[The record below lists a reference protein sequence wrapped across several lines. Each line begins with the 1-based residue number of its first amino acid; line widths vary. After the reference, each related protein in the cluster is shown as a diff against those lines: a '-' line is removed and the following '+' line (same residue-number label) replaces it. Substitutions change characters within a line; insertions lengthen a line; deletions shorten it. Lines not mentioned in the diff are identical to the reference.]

1 MNHNHGKTE
10 SKWNYY
16 QKRMLR
22 RCLRRGKLVA
32 AVVAGMLSAPKR
44 GRTAF
49 SSDWVAA
56 YCHGEKGGAPQ
67 YFNHDMEM
75 AISKDVKSL
84 NSNELNIL
92 SAEFCSNC
100 LVTEQRF
107 FSVCVFLR
115 AIICARSRTLDALAP
130 EPIGIDKTKR
140 ELWQSGHDNF
150 HASNCRDKYSFT
162 TAPQKK
168 CAEIMMTA
176 SAREIKTLFW
186 FVQTLTTIRSVKAKC
201 VMLKVNGSLRFSRKA
216 TSWLLGNQKF
226 NFIAFSRTAWE
237 WMEWDYS
244 ESVLF
249 RLGLS
254 LLQ

>member
-1 MNHNHGKTE
+1 
-10 SKWNYY
+10 
-16 QKRMLR
+16 MLR
-22 RCLRRGKLVA
+22 RCRRRGKLVA
-32 AVVAGMLSAPKR
+32 AQLLLECYRHPKEAGPHSQATQLL
-44 GRTAF
+44 
-49 SSDWVAA
+49 VLAA
-56 YCHGEKGGAPQ
+56 YCRGEKGGAPQ

-130 EPIGIDKTKR
+130 QPIGIDKTKR

-186 FVQTLTTIRSVKAKC
+186 FVQTLTTIRSV
-201 VMLKVNGSLRFSRKA
+201 
-216 TSWLLGNQKF
+216 
-226 NFIAFSRTAWE
+226 
-237 WMEWDYS
+237 
-244 ESVLF
+244 
-249 RLGLS
+249 
-254 LLQ
+254 